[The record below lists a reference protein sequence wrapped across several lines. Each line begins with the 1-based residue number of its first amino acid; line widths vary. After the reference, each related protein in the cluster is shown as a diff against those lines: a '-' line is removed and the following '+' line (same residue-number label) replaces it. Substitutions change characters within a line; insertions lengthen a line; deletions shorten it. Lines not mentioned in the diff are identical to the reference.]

1 MALRYLSAWC
11 VVLGLLLCS
20 SHTHCRN
27 VTHEDIRD
35 AMLSLVHMFRTS
47 EDKLERHEYREKALG
62 DQLKKMLSS
71 IDKKHRALE
80 PLKGM
85 ISRLDERL
93 SNVETILL
101 QKEEREK
108 STQRKTNEALD
119 GIQKSLQSLTAT
131 VTKNLKPSSGSTALE
146 NNLTT
151 NDDVLVRRLD
161 DTDTKIDA
169 VKKEIENLKNSLS
182 KDSLRAICLEMAS
195 NVNPLEKH
203 ISEAEKLLN
212 KYELKLNEYN
222 GNVSKVPTDFVPL
235 SEVSLA
241 DEAWHS
247 KMTEVMER
255 QEKEIKKIQQLL
267 SDAESMWKDLPRL
280 ADLRGTVNQTLEAIG
295 KVRNDLTENIEK
307 SVGKVTTKLREM
319 NERLMATNEDIQRS
333 LTQGNTMTERAYN
346 DISRSYDILRNEVQ
360 TLSKNEHVMLQ
371 TADNVIATKKRIDYG
386 VHQIL
391 LEVGELVKIQ
401 SRNLNKT
408 INERFDNIETTIVE
422 NQTGALT
429 NLSSK
434 IESEMS
440 QVWRQIGIM
449 YQQLTASKMSLDKLT
464 EQTEQYV
471 NGSATTMDNMKDKV
485 GMITTRMTEVDDNL
499 NYLLGRLSLVTQEF
513 NQIKTGLGDA
523 LDKVKTSFLTVQE
536 KLKDAGPGPHN
547 ITATSAEK
555 IP

>member
-1 MALRYLSAWC
+1 MALNWTRVWWVA
-11 VVLGLLLCS
+11 VAVLIWS
-20 SHTHCRN
+20 PHAHSRN

-35 AMLSLVHMFRTS
+35 AMLSMVHMFRTS

-62 DQLKKMLSS
+62 DQLKKMLSGL
-71 IDKKHRALE
+71 DKKHRALE

-108 STQRKTNEALD
+108 ATQKKTNDALE
-119 GIQKSLQSLTAT
+119 GIQKSLQGLTAT
-131 VTKNLKPSSGSTALE
+131 LRPGSGADST
-146 NNLTT
+146 TT
-151 NDDVLVRRLD
+151 DS
-161 DTDTKIDA
+161 TDAKIEA
-169 VKKEIENLKNSLS
+169 VKKEIESLKSSLN
-182 KDSLRAICLEMAS
+182 KDALRSICIEMVS
-195 NVNPLEKH
+195 EVNPLEKH

-212 KYELKLNEYN
+212 RYELKLNEFN
-222 GNVSKVPTDFVPL
+222 GTKVQTDFVPL

-255 QEKEIKKIQQLL
+255 QEKEVKKIQQLL

-280 ADLRGTVNQTLEAIG
+280 ADLNNSLNQTLAAIERSRVEMKEGDEATVS
-295 KVRNDLTENIEK
+295 KVA
-307 SVGKVTTKLREM
+307 TKLRDM
-319 NERLMATNEDIQRS
+319 SERLVTTNIDIQRS
-333 LTQGNTMTERAYN
+333 LTEGNTMTERAYN
-346 DISRSYDILRNEVQ
+346 DISRSYDTLKTEVQ
-360 TLSKNEHVMLQ
+360 SLAKNEHVLLQ
-371 TADNVIATKKRIDYG
+371 TADNVMANKKRIEYG

-391 LEVGELVKIQ
+391 AEVGELVRLQ
-401 SRNLNKT
+401 NRNLNKT
-408 INERFDNIETTIVE
+408 LNDRFDSIEMTIVE

-434 IESEMS
+434 IETEMS

-471 NGSATTMDNMKDKV
+471 NGSATTMDSMKDKV
-485 GMITTRMTEVDDNL
+485 GLITTRMTEVDENL

-523 LDKVKTSFLTVQE
+523 LEKVKANFLAVQS
-536 KLKDAGPGPHN
+536 KLDDAGPGPHN
-547 ITATSAEK
+547 ITSAET
-555 IP
+555 